1 MIRLTGMNSGL
12 DTETIINELVSA
24 QSAKVS
30 SVKKKQLAVSY
41 KREAWSSL
49 NTKVLDFYNTS
60 LSDLKL
66 TTAYSKKKTEL
77 SDSSYAKVTTGSSAM
92 YASQSLSVHQLA
104 KAGYMTGGEVK
115 LEGEAEGGK
124 ITNSTL
130 VKDLGV
136 SSGSI
141 YLKVGDGEAAEIKV
155 DDTTTISGL
164 VNQLKSAGVNASFDS
179 THNRFYLASKDTGEK
194 YDFNF
199 TSDSDSAILSKLGL
213 DSGSAKKVDGQD
225 SIIALNG
232 VEYKGSGNTLTVNG
246 LTITAL
252 KENAKDAETGRYEE
266 VQMTT
271 KADTSGTYD
280 MIKKFVTDYS
290 KLINELDKSYNTD
303 SEKYEP
309 LLSSDKEDLSD
320 SEIEDWEKK
329 VKDSILFRDNNVST
343 LASTL
348 TNAMLKGF
356 SVTLADGSSKTLHL
370 SDFGIN
376 TLSYFDSEDNE
387 KHALHID
394 GDEDETNA
402 TLKGKSNKL
411 MEMIEADPDAVVSF
425 FTQLSKS
432 LYDEMYQMQKSNSLH
447 NALKW
452 YDNKQLDT
460 DYNDFA
466 SKISSQEDKL
476 NSRVDKLYKQFSR
489 METALAKLN
498 SKSSVFGGMTGM

>member
-49 NTKVLDFYNTS
+49 NTKVLDFYNSS

-77 SDSSYAKVTTGSSAM
+77 SDSSYAKVTTSNSAM

-104 KAGYMTGGEVK
+104 KAGYMTGGEVS
-115 LEGEAEGGK
+115 LSESAEGDK

-141 YLKVGDGEAAEIKV
+141 YLKVGSGDPAEIKI
-155 DDTTTISGL
+155 DENTTVSSL
-164 VNQLKSAGVNASFDS
+164 VNQLKSAGVNASFDT

-213 DSGSAKKVDGQD
+213 DSSSAKKVDGKD

-232 VEYKGSGNTLTVNG
+232 VEYKGSTNTLTVNG
-246 LTITAL
+246 LTITAT
-252 KENAKDAETGRYEE
+252 KENAKDPATGKYEE
-266 VQMTT
+266 IQMTT
-271 KADTSGTYD
+271 KADTSGIYD
-280 MIKKFVTDYS
+280 MVKKFVTDYS

-309 LLSSDKEDLSD
+309 LLSADKEDLSD

-329 VKDSILFRDNNVST
+329 VKDSILYRDNNVST
-343 LASTL
+343 LANTL
-348 TNAMLKGF
+348 TSAMLKGF
-356 SVTLADGSSKTLHL
+356 SVNLADGSTKTMHL

-402 TLKGKSNKL
+402 TVKSSTNKL
-411 MEMIEADPDAVVSF
+411 MEMIETDPDAVVSF
-425 FTQLSKS
+425 FTQISKS
-432 LYDEMYQMQKSNSLH
+432 LYDDMYQMQKSNSLH

-460 DYNDFA
+460 DYNDYA